1 MTEFHFIRPFWLLA
15 VIPSLGLALILSH
28 QRDARH
34 TWRGI
39 IAEHLLTHLVPDT
52 AGHKGLRPYMLLG
65 VVLVLSSLALAGPSW
80 QHEPAP
86 FADDTAALV
95 IVVKTTA
102 SMQAQDIQ
110 PSRLERASQKIK
122 DLLVRRKGSK
132 TALVAYAG
140 SAHLVMPLTEDG
152 GLIAD
157 FAGELHPKIMPVE
170 GDAADQALELA
181 QAQLTTSGLAGSVLL
196 VTDQVTPAV
205 IEGIRK
211 VQAADVP
218 RVHIY
223 GMGAGPEAVV
233 PPGSPPAP
241 PLDEANLKQAAA
253 AGKGSLVIA
262 TPDGRDVDQLTRIVE
277 TQFSVAG
284 SQAGGE
290 RWRDSG
296 YWLVPL
302 IALLALWWFRPGWTI
317 PWRLNSTHIALGF
330 LIVLCSPAYFFADES
345 GDNQQ
350 RGRAGERF
358 WFQTTNQKAQ
368 RLVDDEK
375 YAKAA
380 ALFTDPARQGTA
392 WYRAGEFGKA
402 AAAYGRS
409 GTPEGMFNRG
419 NALLLMGEYSE
430 AIQSYQRAL
439 NERPQWKEA
448 DENLELARARLQKLA
463 PPDDAVSQKG
473 VGKDDEPDEIVFDD
487 RAKGRADANTETI
500 AGAGEEMSDKALRAL
515 WLRRVETS
523 PADFLRRKFAYQ
535 YARRNENK
543 AAK

>member
-1 MTEFHFIRPFWLLA
+1 MSDFHFIRPFWLLA
-15 VIPSLGLALILSH
+15 LIPSLWLVVILSR
-28 QRDARH
+28 QRDAQRI
-34 TWRGI
+34 WRGI
-39 IAEHLLTHLVPDT
+39 IADHLLTHLVSDT
-52 AGHKGLRPYMLLG
+52 SGHKGLQPSILLG
-65 VVLVLSSLALAGPSW
+65 AVLILASFSLAGPTW

-86 FADDTAALV
+86 FADDTASLV
-95 IVVKTTA
+95 IAVKVTA

-122 DLLVRRKGSK
+122 DLLDRRKGSK

-140 SAHLVMPLTEDG
+140 SAHLVMPLTEDSD
-152 GLIAD
+152 LIAG
-157 FAGELHPKIMPVE
+157 FAAELDPKIMPVG

-196 VTDQVTPAV
+196 VTDYVAPAV
-205 IEGIRK
+205 IERIRK
-211 VQAADVP
+211 VQAADGP

-223 GMGAGPEAVV
+223 GIAAGPEAFV

-241 PLDEANLKQAAA
+241 PLDRVNLKQAAA

-262 TPDGRDVDQLTRIVE
+262 TPDGSDIDQLTRIVE

-284 SQAGGE
+284 SQEGGE

-317 PWRLNSTHIALGF
+317 QWRLNSIHLILIPLLVLG
-330 LIVLCSPAYFFADES
+330 SPAYFFGDGS
-345 GDNQQ
+345 DDNQQ
-350 RGRAGERF
+350 RDRVRERF

-368 RLVDDEK
+368 RLFDNGN

-380 ALFTDPARQGTA
+380 AMFSDPARQGTA
-392 WYRAGEFGKA
+392 WYRAGDFGKA

-419 NALLLMGEYSE
+419 NALLLTGEYPG
-430 AIQSYQRAL
+430 AIQSYEQAL
-439 NERPQWKEA
+439 NERPVWKEA
-448 DENLELARARLQKLA
+448 NENRDLAKARLQKLA
-463 PPDDAVSQKG
+463 PPDDAVSQKS
-473 VGKDDEPDEIVFDD
+473 VGEDDEPDEIVFDD
-487 RAKGRADANTETI
+487 RAKDLDDANTETV
-500 AGAGEEMSDKALRAL
+500 AGAGEEMSDKALRAM

-523 PADFLRRKFAYQ
+523 PADFLRRKFSYQ
-535 YARRNENK
+535 YERRNALK
-543 AAK
+543 ATK